1 MNITASVSTV
11 AAFLALISLS
21 PGAFAHVSISE
32 SRAQVGANY
41 QGILSVGHGCDAS
54 PTTGL
59 TVRLPPGFSS
69 ARGLPKAGWT
79 VSAAPGEITWTAAP
93 GAAVPTRE
101 KGEFV
106 LTGKLPDKPS
116 ALWFKVLQQC
126 EQGSIDWA
134 QLPANGTSTDGMK
147 SPAVLLQVL
156 SGPDLAAYRA
166 LPQVDGG
173 WVRASV
179 PGQQATGAFMRITAK
194 ETMQLIGVDSPA
206 AGVADVH
213 EMKMQDNVMRM
224 RAMERLELPAGTP
237 VELKPGG
244 YHLMLQDL
252 KQPLTAGTTVPV
264 TLLLRNA
271 AGAESKLQ
279 LKLPVLAQPPGGAA
293 ALPAGD
299 HKH

>member
-1 MNITASVSTV
+1 MNITASLSTI
-11 AAFLALISLS
+11 AASLALLTVT
-21 PGAFAHVSISE
+21 PGALAHVSISE
-32 SRAQVGANY
+32 SRAEMGANY
-41 QGILSVGHGCDAS
+41 QGILRVGHGCDAS
-54 PTTGL
+54 PTTAL
-59 TVRLPPGFSS
+59 TVRLPAGFSS

-79 VSAAPGEITWTAAP
+79 VSTGPGEITWTAAP
-93 GAAVPTRE
+93 GAALPTKE

-106 LTGKLPDKPS
+106 LAGKVPNKPG

-126 EQGSIDWA
+126 EQGSLDWA
-134 QLPANGTSTDGMK
+134 QLPASGTSTEGLK

-179 PGQQATGAFMRITAK
+179 PGQQATGAFMRITAR
-194 ETMQLIGVDSPA
+194 EPMQLVGVDSPA
-206 AGVADVH
+206 AGVADLH

-224 RAMERLELPAGTP
+224 RALERLELPAGTP

-244 YHLMLQDL
+244 HHLMLQDL
-252 KQPLTAGTTVPV
+252 KQPLTAGSTVPV
-264 TLLLRNA
+264 TLVLRNA
-271 AGAESKLQ
+271 VGAESRLE

-293 ALPAGD
+293 GSPAAD